1 MQNISLNVK
10 PLSAKGISFL
20 IFGLALI
27 AVPALAQ
34 SIINLSLIALN
45 IKLSLPTTITLLQ
58 NMTWINLIPKAVG
71 LALVSALVIRSHLKV
86 DAPKTKRQITK
97 VSIIALTGLMLL
109 GVCAVETPFASAQAT
124 ALTGYILDT
133 PLPIADWYIGTY
145 GTNNYF
151 AINGS
156 NWDNLMRGVGSTAW
170 SSYSTN
176 YTKVE
181 ELVLASV
188 TSGSVYIKDVPFN
201 LALMGNIPE
210 NVQVICN
217 YQGVTYTYANPLDT
231 AGSPYT
237 VSVGEGPNTGYY
249 LAADSKDRI
258 LWSSTNR
265 TYVES
270 SVITALT
277 STGGTVI
284 TQGFIWDSTVTIP
297 SNIIVTSYYQGKI
310 YINCIEKTDSLTTPY
325 LNTENINVPVATS
338 LVRASHIAPNG
349 TWYVG
354 LNTGLYKS
362 TDKGAT
368 YSSMVFFSNTLKSV
382 WMSSAQTLFA
392 SANAAS
398 PNASEAGL
406 WRYGSGGWS
415 RTLTLN
421 STETVWLGL
430 DQDTLGN
437 IFCGVYGDNAGDIP
451 GAAVIYKST
460 DDGLTWTQS
469 YYDPDARH
477 IHDLTIDKS
486 NNYIYAAVGDNIA
499 PYNTEYILRS
509 TDNGGSWSKIL
520 DSMCQITNIVCGD
533 GYRLFSTDDPTN
545 SAIYRSTDDTTFTTV
560 YSFPLSSGNV
570 QSFWM
575 KQDPITRLTLASFIA
590 GTAIKAQILISAD
603 EGLTWQ
609 VFRNLNASA
618 VYDGSQFASNF
629 YNGELYYSSTMAYN
643 NPQRVFSAAIIDSG
657 GIAPII
663 RTGTYVFSGT
673 AGQLQYFI
681 PISFPNNVMPTSWT
695 VTPLNNA
702 TPKNY
707 YVTMNSTGLIINYI
721 APFTSATLS
730 TTGFEA
736 LAPSNLAN
744 IVDGDWTTAATAGE
758 QAIAAQHTTF
768 GRFIF
773 NFTTQQ
779 IVQPTI
785 KASYAS
791 NSSGIQGNW
800 KIWNGTLFV
809 DPDGSTTADMSSSTT
824 YPDIRYATTTV
835 LSTTAV
841 CFEVQNLGTDQ
852 YCSVIAYEVYDS
864 LGNNPPPVG
873 TNNLEFAYTYTV
885 G

>member
-1 MQNISLNVK
+1 MKQSSFTLFSIVLFLTLILFPSLSYCLIS
-10 PLSAKGISFL
+10 G
-20 IFGLALI
+20 
-27 AVPALAQ
+27 
-34 SIINLSLIALN
+34 SLILFNVNLPFEN
-45 IKLSLPTTITLLQ
+45 IVFLVSNIW
-58 NMTWINLIPKAVG
+58 WINLVPKVLGTIG
-71 LALVSALVIRSHLKV
+71 LCVLLIKNRHSVNLQVLKNRLFRLSVIGFTACLCVSVIV
-86 DAPKTKRQITK
+86 AEAPLANAMT
-97 VSIIALTGLMLL
+97 V
-109 GVCAVETPFASAQAT
+109 AT
-124 ALTGYILDT
+124 TGYVLDT
-133 PLPIADWYIGTY
+133 PLPIADWYIGKY
-145 GTNNYF
+145 SDGSYF

-156 NWDNLMRGVGSTAW
+156 NWDNLVAGVGSTAW
-170 SSYSTN
+170 SAYKN
-176 YTKVE
+176 NATKLT
-181 ELVLASV
+181 ELVLGEV
-188 TSGSVYIKDVPFN
+188 TSGTVYLKEVPFDYD
-201 LALMGNIPE
+201 LTIPE
-210 NVQVICN
+210 NVQVVEN
-217 YQGVTYTYANPLDT
+217 VNGVQRTFGNLANSQ
-231 AGSPYT
+231 GSPYT
-237 VSVGEGPNTGYY
+237 ITAGTGVDANNYF
-249 LAADSKDRI
+249 AEDRKGTI
-258 LWSSTNR
+258 LITSTNR

-392 SANAAS
+392 SANTAS

-421 STETVWLGL
+421 STETVWIGL

-477 IHDLTIDKS
+477 IHELTIDKS

-575 KQDPITRLTLASFIA
+575 KQDPLTRLTLASFIA
-590 GTAIKAQILISAD
+590 GTSIKAQILISAD

-609 VFRNLNASA
+609 VFRNLNASSM
-618 VYDGSQFASNF
+618 YDGSQFASNF

-657 GIAPII
+657 GIAPIT

-730 TTGFEA
+730 TTSFEA

-758 QAIAAQHTTF
+758 QAIAAPYTTF

-824 YPDIRYATTTV
+824 YPCIRYATTTV